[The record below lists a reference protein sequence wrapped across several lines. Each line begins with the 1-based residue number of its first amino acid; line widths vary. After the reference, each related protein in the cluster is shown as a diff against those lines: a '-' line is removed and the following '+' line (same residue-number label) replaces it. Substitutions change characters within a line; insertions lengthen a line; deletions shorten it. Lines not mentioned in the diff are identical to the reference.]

1 MDKKDISPEEFT
13 NPIDP
18 DKITESPGLIP
29 YPHHIGSPAFA
40 PTEKGLIKSR
50 SMRAMEEQ
58 SNLQL
63 KQIQEQIALL
73 AKQAENLKN
82 RVEVSKAIYTSEMNF
97 EPVVGEEYHL
107 YARRE
112 EDFVLSMI
120 APEEWGKKTPFKHF
134 VASVRL
140 LADRTW
146 EVTRNDL

>member
-1 MDKKDISPEEFT
+1 
-13 NPIDP
+13 
-18 DKITESPGLIP
+18 
-29 YPHHIGSPAFA
+29 
-40 PTEKGLIKSR
+40 
-50 SMRAMEEQ
+50 MRAMEEQ